1 MGDLF
6 TAPHLI
12 FLALL
17 FGGSP
22 FMFGVLLV
30 PPFWKIFEREG
41 FAPALS
47 LLMLI
52 PVVNLVLLY
61 VVAFS
66 ARPVPASAGAPS

>member
-1 MGDLF
+1 
-6 TAPHLI
+6 
-12 FLALL
+12 
-17 FGGSP
+17 
-22 FMFGVLLV
+22 MFGVLLV

-41 FAPALS
+41 FAPPLS